1 MTDAGQPPP
10 AGEAGQG
17 TAAAGPPAQRGVSIF
32 RRGPRRPAAGQ
43 PTPADEAGQA
53 PAPAEPPE
61 PAPSEAAEEALT
73 EEQAA
78 AEAALARLEDRIGA
92 FTSYT
97 LAADFLEL
105 REIYAGTFERMKE
118 EEWGRRTERR
128 PEGWTRRQALAHVDA
143 VAHTY
148 NRAIE
153 AGLEGRPV
161 EVAGMAQRSDLKAAN
176 QAAIEARA
184 ELPVADLAAS
194 FLGALEGAARLAA
207 TLEADGMGRLVP
219 VPFFGTTP
227 TVAEL
232 FGCSLA
238 HAGIIHGAQLAL
250 ARSRPIWIY
259 FQPGMMRRQITRF
272 IHNFALAYWPERG
285 GGLHATIGFNIA
297 GQGGGSWFVRVGP
310 GGGVGKIGLAR
321 TNDVTFTVA
330 GSDLFCKLM
339 TYQTSVWRP
348 LALRQLRVSG
358 NLRLA
363 RRLPELFRPT

>member
-1 MTDAGQPPP
+1 M
-10 AGEAGQG
+10 
-17 TAAAGPPAQRGVSIF
+17 SIF
-32 RRGPRRPAAGQ
+32 RRGRRSPAGD
-43 PTPADEAGQA
+43 PASTEPAPLLDETAQGPVA
-53 PAPAEPPE
+53 PEPPAPA
-61 PAPSEAAEEALT
+61 ADGDAADALA

-105 REIYAGTFERMKE
+105 REIYTGTFERLKE

-161 EVAGMAQRSDLKAAN
+161 EIAGLTERSELKAAN

-184 ELPVADLAAS
+184 ATPVAELVAS
-194 FLGALEGAARLAA
+194 FLGALEEAARLVA
-207 TLEADGMGRLVP
+207 TLEAEGMGRLVP

-250 ARSRPIWIY
+250 ARARPIWIY

-285 GGLHATIGFNIA
+285 GDLHATLGFNVA
-297 GQGGGSWFVRVGP
+297 GQGGGSWLVRVGP

-321 TNDVTFTVA
+321 TNDVTFSVA
-330 GSDLFCKLM
+330 GADLFCQLM
-339 TYQTSVWRP
+339 TYQTPVWRA

-363 RRLPELFRPT
+363 RRLPELFKPT